1 MNKNTLWISLAVVV
15 VVFIIFMASFS
26 GESEVI
32 NTETPQVSDQ
42 TTNSTG
48 SKTSTGSKSV
58 STIKTET
65 FTNILPKVGNYQC
78 DYEAV
83 TPTTRTTNTIYLS
96 DGKMRGEFRTT
107 TATGSSANIMVY
119 DGVYLY
125 TWVEGQ
131 NNGTATQPKS
141 LSDFPSIIPKDLV
154 ASQSLGSGLN
164 NASWSCHA
172 WSKVPS
178 MLQKPS
184 YLKV

>member
-1 MNKNTLWISLAVVV
+1 MNKNILWVTLAVVV
-15 VVFIIFMASFS
+15 VVLIVWMASLS
-26 GESEVI
+26 GEKDVI
-32 NTETPQVSDQ
+32 NIETPDVTDQ
-42 TTNSTG
+42 STNTTG
-48 SKTSTGSKSV
+48 VKTTTGSKSV
-58 STIKTET
+58 STIKTQT

-107 TATGSSANIMVY
+107 TANGSIANIMVY
-119 DGVYLY
+119 DGTYLY

-131 NNGTATQPKS
+131 SVGTASQPKS

-164 NASWSCHA
+164 NASWSCHP
-172 WSKVPS
+172 WSKVSS

-184 YLKV
+184 YLKI